1 MEHLNEAYFLEQFR
15 ALLAIDSTTGQF
27 REIQNYVIEQSEAM
41 GFSTYATHK
50 GGVLVDLGGEGN
62 DIAVTAHLDDI
73 GLMVR
78 RINADGTLNV
88 CPVGGLYPFY
98 CVMENVRVHTRGGK
112 VCTGTVCR
120 TPNSVHV
127 TEEELRSE
135 AGDFRKNV
143 CVVLDEDTKSA
154 QQTRALGVEVGD
166 YIGLEPRMTVS
177 NGYVKSHFV
186 DDKACAAVLL
196 AVMRRVHENQLTP
209 NRHTYFYFAAYEELG
224 HGTTWL
230 PAGVKDILAVDIAP
244 TGPDQT
250 SDERKVSL
258 FAKDSR
264 FPYHLELLRELQD
277 AADRSAVDYV
287 TDVFTPHYGSDGDGT
302 VLAGYDV
309 RHGAIGPGTA
319 NSHGYERTHMEG
331 LDNTYRL
338 LLGYLGL

>member
-1 MEHLNEAYFLEQFR
+1 M
-15 ALLAIDSTTGQF
+15 
-27 REIQNYVIEQSEAM
+27 
-41 GFSTYATHK
+41 
-50 GGVLVDLGGEGN
+50 
-62 DIAVTAHLDDI
+62 
-73 GLMVR
+73 
-78 RINADGTLNV
+78 
-88 CPVGGLYPFY
+88 
-98 CVMENVRVHTRGGK
+98 
-112 VCTGTVCR
+112 
-120 TPNSVHV
+120 
-127 TEEELRSE
+127 
-135 AGDFRKNV
+135 
-143 CVVLDEDTKSA
+143 CVVLDEDTHSA

-166 YIGLEPRMTVS
+166 FIALEPRMTVS

-196 AVMRRVHENQLTP
+196 AVMQRVHEHQLTP
-209 NRHTYFYFAAYEELG
+209 NRHTYFYFAAYEEIG

-230 PAGVKDILAVDIAP
+230 PQGVQDILAVDIAP

-277 AADRSAVDYV
+277 AADRAGVDYV

-319 NSHGYERTHMEG
+319 NSHGYERTHLQG

-338 LLGYLGL
+338 LVSYLGL